1 MKESEIEGKRGKERE
16 RGKPRKYRIIGRV
29 SDCFGVHQRMFH
41 DLAIERNTRSLQRVN
56 IARVLLG
63 ADPTG
68 AEWQGS
74 GTGSLAATSTI
85 GDCCM
90 GEASEPDH
98 IAQNRIQ
105 REMRE
110 EKKQVENAPQEKPS
124 RRRSNPLQWRIGSWD
139 ITPPSSTTPLFLM
152 IIGLLR
158 LLAFV

>member
-124 RRRSNPLQWRIGSWD
+124 RRRSNPLQANSARGTS
-139 ITPPSSTTPLFLM
+139 PLPQARRPCF
-152 IIGLLR
+152 
-158 LLAFV
+158 

>member
-1 MKESEIEGKRGKERE
+1 
-16 RGKPRKYRIIGRV
+16 
-29 SDCFGVHQRMFH
+29 MFH

-105 REMRE
+105 REMQE

-124 RRRSNPLQWRIGSWD
+124 RRRSSPLANSARGHH
-139 ITPPSSTTPLFLM
+139 PSLKHDAPVFDC
-152 IIGLLR
+152 LL
-158 LLAFV
+158 LCFCVKG